1 MPPKKNR
8 GFAAR
13 DNQASQ
19 VRSPSRKFRKFQ
31 DADSSWHDLQL
42 DKSTV
47 SQDTQPV
54 QVYARTRRD
63 KQVLKSEEILNRKV
77 QLPSSQSDALAA
89 QIGIFKQRV
98 QSLPSEKLKLKQEKL
113 QTTPGIII
121 SSYS

>member
-19 VRSPSRKFRKFQ
+19 VRSPSRKFQ

-98 QSLPSEKLKLKQEKL
+98 QSLPSEKLSLSKRNYRLRQA
-113 QTTPGIII
+113 
-121 SSYS
+121 S